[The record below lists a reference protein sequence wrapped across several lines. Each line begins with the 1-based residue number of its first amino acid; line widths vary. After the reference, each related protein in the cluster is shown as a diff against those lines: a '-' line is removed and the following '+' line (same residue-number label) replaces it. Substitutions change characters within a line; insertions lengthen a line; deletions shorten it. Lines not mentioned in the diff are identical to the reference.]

1 MPVQKFHNEVF
12 NDGFLTYG
20 YMETLRNERETII
33 GEHFV
38 EKGSLAFRQM
48 SARESDYQLTD
59 TMGSRL
65 DMKVKTRFPP
75 SFQKV
80 NKNKL
85 SVMIDGDE
93 YDVTYIDQDNVNR
106 FLYFYL
112 ERVGNHNGEED

>member
-1 MPVQKFHNEVF
+1 MPVQRFHNEVF
-12 NDGFLTYG
+12 NDGYLTYG
-20 YMETLRNERETII
+20 YMETERDDNESII
-33 GEHFV
+33 DEVFT
-38 EKGSLAFRQM
+38 EMGSLAYKHM

-75 SFQKV
+75 SFRKV

-85 SVMIDGDE
+85 TVMIEGDE
-93 YDVTYIDQDNVNR
+93 YNVTHVDPDNVNR

-112 ERVGNHNGEED
+112 EKVGNHDGEND